1 MLCPNCGKPNDDR
14 NQFCIYCGKSLA
26 MKYNQN
32 SSLASDLG
40 KETSKLVDDF
50 TSTVDK
56 MTGGTGFVKINYKDF
71 FSNVFVHHSR
81 EESETL
87 LSVGTAHTTPSPQYI
102 LRDWPKPWLYSR
114 IFLILAITTILL
126 FLMYNMFGNTNLLPG
141 LMFVG
146 AAIFPL
152 TVLIFL
158 FEANTPRNVS
168 FATIIYLF
176 FIGGVTSLFLTLILN
191 AIFPASND
199 TFGAI
204 VTAIVEETAKFIIVG
219 ALIQNGKGRYKYIL
233 NGILIGAAVGAG
245 FAVFESAGYIFRYS
259 INSRFDPST
268 MLRMI
273 FLSRGIYTIGGHVVW
288 ASIEGAGIMIALNKS
303 PFDWGVLASGKFL
316 SLAIWSIGLH
326 AVWDM
331 NFWFIFS
338 GISFKIVLLIIIGWI
353 VLAICINRG
362 VAEINTMHYNQSQQI
377 Y

>member
-1 MLCPNCGKPNDDR
+1 
-14 NQFCIYCGKSLA
+14 
-26 MKYNQN
+26 
-32 SSLASDLG
+32 
-40 KETSKLVDDF
+40 
-50 TSTVDK
+50 
-56 MTGGTGFVKINYKDF
+56 
-71 FSNVFVHHSR
+71 
-81 EESETL
+81 
-87 LSVGTAHTTPSPQYI
+87 
-102 LRDWPKPWLYSR
+102 
-114 IFLILAITTILL
+114 
-126 FLMYNMFGNTNLLPG
+126 MFGNTNLLPG

-288 ASIEGAGIMIALNKS
+288 ASIEGAGIMIALNKR